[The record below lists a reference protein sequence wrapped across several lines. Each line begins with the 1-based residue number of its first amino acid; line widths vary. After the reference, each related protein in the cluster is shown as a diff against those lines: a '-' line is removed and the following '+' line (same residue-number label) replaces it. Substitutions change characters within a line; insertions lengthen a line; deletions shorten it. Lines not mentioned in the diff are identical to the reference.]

1 MAMEITNNYS
11 NYAAQSMA
19 ESSAAGISAI
29 NVTKKKCTEKTHETE
44 VTYTHLLAQQTNPR
58 IE

>member
-19 ESSAAGISAI
+19 ESSTVNS
-29 NVTKKKCTEKTHETE
+29 TKKKETEKQQKQRE
-44 VTYTHLLAQQTNPR
+44 VVGQKRQLIMQMD
-58 IE
+58 